1 MGFLKGLC
9 WGREANCQ
17 GSQEDGV
24 AWNDGVVP
32 PHCFQHY
39 NLYHSWLSRS
49 CNKGRKWRKPKLFT
63 ARGGRNNSHNKW
75 HQITPCWGNCNF
87 QAWPLAHLILS
98 CHRAFMCSLINYQL
112 LTLICCTTI
121 NYTKAFIFLPTL
133 WRVTKLC
140 LKLIKCSQSM
150 PEIPGLI
157 LVHIAHWFIIIAVKA
172 RTFVQNRRSRGTCV
186 HMRKSY

>member
-133 WRVTKLC
+133 
-140 LKLIKCSQSM
+140 
-150 PEIPGLI
+150 
-157 LVHIAHWFIIIAVKA
+157 
-172 RTFVQNRRSRGTCV
+172 
-186 HMRKSY
+186 KSYKIVPKIDKVFPKYARNSWAHFSTHSSLIYYHCSKSSHIRTKPQE